1 MHLIRQLSDYMDL
14 NQYGV
19 EPPKNIFW
27 AICSEA
33 DCAPCDMLI
42 NGKGHCQDPYC
53 MNSIT
58 VEKVEKA
65 IRRFYSI

>member
-1 MHLIRQLSDYMDL
+1 MAWS
-14 NQYGV
+14 
-19 EPPKNIFW
+19 PPNIFW